1 MAGDAKKISEL
12 AVANTLSS
20 TDRVVVLVSPAT
32 TANVKTITTAN
43 FANSV
48 AAKLITNTSPTSNTS
63 NGYPGQIAYDGA
75 AVYIC
80 VANNKW
86 GKAALTLAW

>member
-1 MAGDAKKISEL
+1 MSGESKKVSEL
-12 AVANTLSS
+12 GIANTLST
-20 TDRVVVLVSPAT
+20 TDRVVVLTSPNS

-48 AAKLITNTSPTSNTS
+48 AAKIISNSAPTSNTS
-63 NGYPGQIAYDGA
+63 NGIMGQIAYDSNT
-75 AVYIC
+75 VYVC

-86 GKAALTLAW
+86 GKASLTLSW

>member
-1 MAGDAKKISEL
+1 MADNAKKISEL
-12 AVANTLSS
+12 VIATTLAS
-20 TDRVVVLVSPAT
+20 TDRVVVLTSPASS
-32 TANVKTITTAN
+32 ANVKTITTAN

-48 AAKLITNTSPTSNTS
+48 AAKFITNAYPVSNTS
-63 NGYPGQIAYDGA
+63 VGVAGQIAYDSNTI
-75 AVYIC
+75 YIC

>member
-48 AAKLITNTSPTSNTS
+48 AAKLISNTAPASNTS
-63 NGYPGQIAYDGA
+63 TGIQGQIAYDGA
-75 AVYIC
+75 AVYVC
-80 VANNKW
+80 VANNRW

>member
-63 NGYPGQIAYDGA
+63 NGNPGQIAYDGA

>member
-1 MAGDAKKISEL
+1 MSGDAKKVSEL
-12 AVANTLSS
+12 TVANTLSS
-20 TDRVVVLVSPAT
+20 TDRVVVLANPSTA
-32 TANVKTITTAN
+32 ANVVTITTSN

-48 AAKLITNTSPTSNTS
+48 AAKLISNSAPVSNTS
-63 NGYPGQIAYDGA
+63 TGVQGQIAYDGA

>member
-20 TDRVVVLVSPAT
+20 TDRVVVLVNPASS
-32 TANVKTITTAN
+32 ANVRTITTAN

-48 AAKLITNTSPTSNTS
+48 AARMIVNTAPVSNTS
-63 NGYPGQIAYDGA
+63 AGSPGQIAYDGA
-75 AVYIC
+75 AVYVC
-80 VANNKW
+80 VANSKW

>member
-1 MAGDAKKISEL
+1 MAGDAKKISDL

-48 AAKLITNTSPTSNTS
+48 AAKLISNSVPTSNTS
-63 NGYPGQIAYDGA
+63 NGVQGQIAYDSTTL
-75 AVYIC
+75 YIC

-86 GKAALTLAW
+86 GKATLTLAW